1 MLEFG
6 PMQEANP
13 TMRFMRLSSVRTEQI
28 ELARYGKLGA
38 SPGPVFWLR
47 ISVGPRLLHRQRI
60 TANALSAGDV
70 GILRPTSRQFWASFA
85 HRTSSWRREFESL
98 RASPPNPPLSLLRV
112 GQRPVVALQGSDLTD
127 ELEARRFLDACRA
140 GGLEVGSVRSGCRDL
155 VPGHPLLFIST
166 DTSPRTYPSSH
177 QFPLRI

>member
-60 TANALSAGDV
+60 TANALSAGMSV
-70 GILRPTSRQFWASFA
+70 FYARHRANSGLRSPTGLPRGAESSNPSGPVLQTRRSRCCGLVSDQ
-85 HRTSSWRREFESL
+85 SWRCKAQTSL
-98 RASPPNPPLSLLRV
+98 TN
-112 GQRPVVALQGSDLTD
+112 
-127 ELEARRFLDACRA
+127 
-140 GGLEVGSVRSGCRDL
+140 
-155 VPGHPLLFIST
+155 
-166 DTSPRTYPSSH
+166 
-177 QFPLRI
+177 

>member
-6 PMQEANP
+6 PMQEASP

-60 TANALSAGDV
+60 TANALSAGMSAFYA
-70 GILRPTSRQFWASFA
+70 RQSRQFWASSA
-85 HRTSSWRREFESL
+85 DRTSSWHREFESL

-112 GQRPVVALQGSDLTD
+112 GQ
-127 ELEARRFLDACRA
+127 
-140 GGLEVGSVRSGCRDL
+140 
-155 VPGHPLLFIST
+155 
-166 DTSPRTYPSSH
+166 
-177 QFPLRI
+177 